1 MVTGFY
7 IVKQMFRRLP
17 HTNLPAFLW
26 RLWGDSYIAQCIV
39 KIGTPIIIG
48 QLGTIAQQFADTIMV
63 GQYGTMELAA
73 AGFVNNVFNFVI
85 YFMLGISYASTPVIG
100 ALYGKK
106 DNRGVAQ
113 SLIDSIV
120 VNFLFSLV
128 IVALL
133 LLLYF
138 NIDILHQPEEI
149 MPFALPYFLLI
160 TASMP
165 FMAVFNALKQYSDAV
180 GETKVPMWIMLGANT
195 FNILLNLPLIFGFNW
210 DFSIFNSQFTIG
222 IAPMGLLGAGIA
234 TLISRILAVVA
245 LLIAIVRLDKYREIK
260 PSGCTRPE
268 IHRMKN
274 LLFLGFP
281 ISIQLGLEASS
292 FNICAIFM
300 GWLGAIPLAAHQIM
314 CTISTLC
321 FQIVYGIGAAA
332 SVLISQ
338 FRGVGDWHNVRRTA
352 NTAFFIGITL
362 ILMMIGTIQIF
373 RYPLVSCFTTSEQV
387 VSVVLSLIPCFFVY
401 QFGDCMQITFANAL
415 RGIAEVKKL
424 MLYAFISYVIV
435 SIPLSYIFAFI
446 FDWGGVGV
454 WMGMPFGLT
463 TAGFLFYFEFR
474 SKIMKL

>member
-1 MVTGFY
+1 
-7 IVKQMFRRLP
+7 MFRRLP
-17 HTNLPAFLW
+17 NTNLSAFLW
-26 RLWGDSYIAQCIV
+26 RLWGESYIAQSII
-39 KIGTPIIIG
+39 KLGIPIIIG
-48 QLGTIAQQFADTIMV
+48 QLGSIAQQFADTIMV

-100 ALYGKK
+100 ASYSQK
-106 DNRGVAQ
+106 DYKAVAQ
-113 SLIDSIV
+113 SLVDSIV

-133 LLLYF
+133 LLLYH
-138 NIDILHQPEEI
+138 NIYILQQPEEI
-149 MPFALPYFLLI
+149 MPYALPYFLII

-180 GETKVPMWIMLGANT
+180 GETKIPMWIMLGANA
-195 FNILLNLPLIFGFNW
+195 FNVLLNLPLIFGFEL
-210 DFSIFNSQFTIG
+210 SIFNYQFSME
-222 IAPMGLLGAGIA
+222 ALGLFGAGIA
-234 TLISRILAVVA
+234 TLISRILAVMAFVVV
-245 LLIAIVRLDKYREIK
+245 IAKMKKYKELK
-260 PSGCTRPE
+260 PSVSTGPE
-268 IHRMKN
+268 IHRMKH
-274 LLFLGFP
+274 LLFLGLP

-300 GWLGAIPLAAHQIM
+300 GWLGSIPLAAHQIM

-321 FQIVYGIGAAA
+321 FLIVYGIGAAA

-352 NTAFFIGITL
+352 NTAFFIGIAL
-362 ILMMIGTIQIF
+362 ILMMIGMIQIF
-373 RYPLVSCFTTSEQV
+373 RYPLVSCFTTSEEV
-387 VSVVLSLIPCFFVY
+387 VSVVLSLIPCFFIY

-435 SIPLSYIFAFI
+435 SIPLSYVFAFI
-446 FDWGGVGV
+446 FGWGGVGV

-474 SKIMKL
+474 SKIQKL

>member
-1 MVTGFY
+1 
-7 IVKQMFRRLP
+7 MFRRLP
-17 HTNLPAFLW
+17 NTNLSAFLW
-26 RLWGDSYIAQCIV
+26 RLWGESYIAQSII
-39 KIGTPIIIG
+39 KLGIPIIIG
-48 QLGTIAQQFADTIMV
+48 QLGSIAQQFADTIMV

-100 ALYGKK
+100 ASYGQKGYK
-106 DNRGVAQ
+106 AVAQ
-113 SLIDSIV
+113 SLVDSIV

-133 LLLYF
+133 LLLYH
-138 NIDILHQPEEI
+138 NIGILQQPEEI
-149 MPFALPYFLLI
+149 MPYALPYFLLI

-180 GETKVPMWIMLGANT
+180 GETKIPMWIMLGANA
-195 FNILLNLPLIFGFNW
+195 FNILLNLSLIFGLEL
-210 DFSIFNSQFTIG
+210 SIFNYQFSID
-222 IAPMGLLGAGIA
+222 ALGLFGAGIA
-234 TLISRILAVVA
+234 TLVSRILAVVA
-245 LLIAIVRLDKYREIK
+245 LLIAIARMKKYKELK
-260 PSGCTRPE
+260 PSVNTRPE
-268 IHRMKN
+268 MHRMKH
-274 LLFLGFP
+274 LLLLGFP

-352 NTAFFIGITL
+352 NTAFIIGITL
-362 ILMMIGTIQIF
+362 ILMMIGMIQIF
-373 RYPLVSCFTTSEQV
+373 RYPLVSCFTTSEDV
-387 VSVVLSLIPCFFVY
+387 VSVVISLIPCFFIY

-415 RGIAEVKKL
+415 RGIEEVKKL

-435 SIPLSYIFAFI
+435 GIPLSYIFAFI
-446 FDWGGVGV
+446 FGWGGVGV

-474 SKIMKL
+474 SKVSRL

>member
-1 MVTGFY
+1 
-7 IVKQMFRRLP
+7 MFRRLP
-17 HTNLPAFLW
+17 NTNLSAFLW
-26 RLWGDSYIAQCIV
+26 RLWGESYIAQSII
-39 KIGTPIIIG
+39 KLGIPIIIG
-48 QLGTIAQQFADTIMV
+48 QLGSIAQQFADTIMV

-100 ALYGKK
+100 ASYSQK
-106 DNRGVAQ
+106 DYKAVAQ
-113 SLIDSIV
+113 SLVDSIV
-120 VNFLFSLV
+120 VNFLFSLF

-133 LLLYF
+133 LLLYH
-138 NIDILHQPEEI
+138 NIAILQQPEEI
-149 MPFALPYFLLI
+149 MPYALPYFLII

-180 GETKVPMWIMLGANT
+180 GETKIPMWIMLGANA
-195 FNILLNLPLIFGFNW
+195 FNVLLNLPLIFGFEL
-210 DFSIFNSQFTIG
+210 SIFNYQFSME
-222 IAPMGLLGAGIA
+222 ALGLFGAGIA
-234 TLISRILAVVA
+234 TLISRILAVMA
-245 LLIAIVRLDKYREIK
+245 LVVVIAKMKKYKELK
-260 PSGCTRPE
+260 PSVSTGPE
-268 IHRMKN
+268 IHRMKH
-274 LLFLGFP
+274 LLFLGLP

-300 GWLGAIPLAAHQIM
+300 GWLGSIPLAAHQIM

-352 NTAFFIGITL
+352 NTAFFIGIAL
-362 ILMMIGTIQIF
+362 ILMMIGMIQIF
-373 RYPLVSCFTTSEQV
+373 RYPLVSCFTTSEEV
-387 VSVVLSLIPCFFVY
+387 VSVVLSLIPCFFIY

-435 SIPLSYIFAFI
+435 SIPLSYVFAFI
-446 FDWGGVGV
+446 FGWGGVGV

-474 SKIMKL
+474 SKIQKL

>member
-17 HTNLPAFLW
+17 HTNLPVFLW
-26 RLWGDSYIAQCIV
+26 RLWGDSYIAQSII
-39 KIGTPIIIG
+39 KLGIPIIIG
-48 QLGTIAQQFADTIMV
+48 QLGAIAQQFADTIMV

-133 LLLYF
+133 LLLYL

-180 GETKVPMWIMLGANT
+180 GETKVPMWIMLGANAL
-195 FNILLNLPLIFGFNW
+195 NILLNLPLIFGFNW
-210 DFSIFNSQFTIG
+210 VFSILNSHFSIG

-234 TLISRILAVVA
+234 TLISRIMAVVA
-245 LLIAIVRLDKYREIK
+245 LLITIARLDKYREIK
-260 PSGCTRPE
+260 PSVCTRPE

-362 ILMMIGTIQIF
+362 ILLMIGAIQIF

-446 FDWGGVGV
+446 FDLGGVGV

-474 SKIMKL
+474 SKIKKL

>member
-1 MVTGFY
+1 
-7 IVKQMFRRLP
+7 MFRRLP
-17 HTNLPAFLW
+17 NTNLSAFLW
-26 RLWGDSYIAQCIV
+26 RLWGESYIAQSIIKLGIPV
-39 KIGTPIIIG
+39 IIG
-48 QLGTIAQQFADTIMV
+48 QLGSIAQQFADTIMV

-73 AGFVNNVFNFVI
+73 AGFVNNVFNFVF

-100 ALYGKK
+100 ALYSQK
-106 DNRGVAQ
+106 DYKAVAQ
-113 SLIDSIV
+113 SLVDSIV

-133 LLLYF
+133 MLLYH
-138 NIDILHQPEEI
+138 NIDILQQPEEI
-149 MPFALPYFLLI
+149 MPYALPYFLII

-180 GETKVPMWIMLGANT
+180 GETKIPMWIMLGANA
-195 FNILLNLPLIFGFNW
+195 FNVLLNLPLIFGFEL
-210 DFSIFNSQFTIG
+210 SIFNYQFSME
-222 IAPMGLLGAGIA
+222 ALGLFGAGIA

-245 LLIAIVRLDKYREIK
+245 LVVVIAKMKKYKELK
-260 PSGCTRPE
+260 PSVSTGPE
-268 IHRMKN
+268 IHRMKH
-274 LLFLGFP
+274 LLFLGLP

-300 GWLGAIPLAAHQIM
+300 GWLGSIPLAAHQIM

-352 NTAFFIGITL
+352 NTAFFIGIAL
-362 ILMMIGTIQIF
+362 ILMMIGMIQIF
-373 RYPLVSCFTTSEQV
+373 RYPLVSCFTTSEVV
-387 VSVVLSLIPCFFVY
+387 VSVVLSLIPCFFIY

-446 FDWGGVGV
+446 FGWGGVGV

-474 SKIMKL
+474 SKIKKL

>member
-1 MVTGFY
+1 
-7 IVKQMFRRLP
+7 MFRRLP

-26 RLWGDSYIAQCIV
+26 RLWGDSYIAQSIV
-39 KIGTPIIIG
+39 KLGIPIIIG
-48 QLGTIAQQFADTIMV
+48 QLGSIAQQFADTIMV

-120 VNFLFSLV
+120 VNFLFSIV

-133 LLLYF
+133 ILLYF
-138 NIDILHQPEEI
+138 NIGILHQPEEI
-149 MPFALPYFLLI
+149 MPYALPYFLVI
-160 TASMP
+160 TASIP

-180 GETKVPMWIMLGANT
+180 GETKVPMWIMLGANAL
-195 FNILLNLPLIFGFNW
+195 NILLNMPLIFGLNW
-210 DFSIFNSQFTIG
+210 EFSILNSKFSID
-222 IAPMGLLGAGIA
+222 IAPMGLFGAGIA

-245 LLIAIVRLDKYREIK
+245 LLIAIARLSKYREIK
-260 PSGCTRPE
+260 PSVSTRPE
-268 IHRMKN
+268 MHRMKQ

-362 ILMMIGTIQIF
+362 ILLMIGAIQIF
-373 RYPLVSCFTTSEQV
+373 RYPLISCFTTSEEV
-387 VSVVLSLIPCFFVY
+387 VSVVLSLIPCFFIY

-435 SIPLSYIFAFI
+435 SIPLSYVFAFI
-446 FDWGGVGV
+446 FGWGGVGV

-463 TAGFLFYFEFR
+463 TAGILFYFEFR
-474 SKIMKL
+474 SKISKL

>member
-1 MVTGFY
+1 
-7 IVKQMFRRLP
+7 MFRRLP
-17 HTNLPAFLW
+17 NTNLSAFLW
-26 RLWGDSYIAQCIV
+26 RLWGESYIAQSII
-39 KIGTPIIIG
+39 KLGIPIIIG
-48 QLGTIAQQFADTIMV
+48 QLGSIAQQFADTIMV

-100 ALYGKK
+100 ASYSQK
-106 DNRGVAQ
+106 DYKAVAQ
-113 SLIDSIV
+113 SLVDSIV

-133 LLLYF
+133 LLLYH
-138 NIDILHQPEEI
+138 NIDILQQPEEI
-149 MPFALPYFLLI
+149 MPYALPYFLII

-180 GETKVPMWIMLGANT
+180 GETKIPMWIMLGANA
-195 FNILLNLPLIFGFNW
+195 FNVLLNLPLIFGFEL
-210 DFSIFNSQFTIG
+210 SIFNYQFSME
-222 IAPMGLLGAGIA
+222 ALGLFGAGIA

-245 LLIAIVRLDKYREIK
+245 LVVVIAKMKKYKELK
-260 PSGCTRPE
+260 PSVSTGPE
-268 IHRMKN
+268 IHRMKH
-274 LLFLGFP
+274 LLFLGLP

-300 GWLGAIPLAAHQIM
+300 GWLGSIPLAAHQIM

-352 NTAFFIGITL
+352 NTAFFIGIAL
-362 ILMMIGTIQIF
+362 ILMMIGMIQIF
-373 RYPLVSCFTTSEQV
+373 RYPLVSCFTTSEEV
-387 VSVVLSLIPCFFVY
+387 VSVVLSLIPCFFIY

-415 RGIAEVKKL
+415 RGIAEVNKL

-435 SIPLSYIFAFI
+435 SIPLSYVFAFI
-446 FDWGGVGV
+446 FGWGGVGV

-474 SKIMKL
+474 SKIQKL

>member
-26 RLWGDSYIAQCIV
+26 RLWGDSYIAQSIV
-39 KIGTPIIIG
+39 KLGIPIIIG
-48 QLGTIAQQFADTIMV
+48 QLGAIAQQFADTIMV

-165 FMAVFNALKQYSDAV
+165 FMAVFNSLKQYSDAV
-180 GETKVPMWIMLGANT
+180 GETKVPMWIMLGANA

-210 DFSIFNSQFTIG
+210 EFSIFNSQFSIG
-222 IAPMGLLGAGIA
+222 IVPMGLLGAGIA

-245 LLIAIVRLDKYREIK
+245 LLIAIARLGKYREIK
-260 PSGCTRPE
+260 PSVCTRPE
-268 IHRMKN
+268 IHRMKY

-362 ILMMIGTIQIF
+362 ILLMIGAIQIF

-446 FDWGGVGV
+446 FDLGGVGV

-474 SKIMKL
+474 SKIKKL

>member
-1 MVTGFY
+1 
-7 IVKQMFRRLP
+7 MFRRLP
-17 HTNLPAFLW
+17 NTNLSAFLW
-26 RLWGDSYIAQCIV
+26 RLWGESYIAQSII
-39 KIGTPIIIG
+39 KLGIPIIIG
-48 QLGTIAQQFADTIMV
+48 QLGSIAQQFADTIMV

-100 ALYGKK
+100 ASYSQK
-106 DNRGVAQ
+106 DYKAVAQ
-113 SLIDSIV
+113 SLVDSIV

-133 LLLYF
+133 LLLYH
-138 NIDILHQPEEI
+138 NIAILQQPEEI
-149 MPFALPYFLLI
+149 MPYALPYFLII

-180 GETKVPMWIMLGANT
+180 GETKIPMWIMLGANA
-195 FNILLNLPLIFGFNW
+195 FNVLLNLPLIFGFEL
-210 DFSIFNSQFTIG
+210 SIFNYQFSME
-222 IAPMGLLGAGIA
+222 ALGLFGAGIA

-245 LLIAIVRLDKYREIK
+245 LVVVIAKMKKYKELK
-260 PSGCTRPE
+260 PSVSTGPK
-268 IHRMKN
+268 IHRMKH
-274 LLFLGFP
+274 LLFLGLP

-300 GWLGAIPLAAHQIM
+300 GWLGSIPLAAHQIM

-352 NTAFFIGITL
+352 NTAFFIGIAL
-362 ILMMIGTIQIF
+362 ILMMIGMIQIF
-373 RYPLVSCFTTSEQV
+373 RYPLVSCFTTSEEV
-387 VSVVLSLIPCFFVY
+387 VSVVLSLIPCFFIY

-435 SIPLSYIFAFI
+435 SIPLSYVFAFI
-446 FDWGGVGV
+446 FGWGGVGV

-474 SKIMKL
+474 SKIQKL

>member
-1 MVTGFY
+1 
-7 IVKQMFRRLP
+7 MFRRLP
-17 HTNLPAFLW
+17 NTNLSAFLW
-26 RLWGDSYIAQCIV
+26 RLWGESYIAQSII
-39 KIGTPIIIG
+39 KLGIPIIIG
-48 QLGTIAQQFADTIMV
+48 QLGSIAQQFADTIMV

-100 ALYGKK
+100 ASYSQK
-106 DNRGVAQ
+106 DYKAVAL
-113 SLIDSIV
+113 SLVDSIV

-133 LLLYF
+133 LLLYH
-138 NIDILHQPEEI
+138 NIAILQQPEEI
-149 MPFALPYFLLI
+149 MPYALPYFLII

-180 GETKVPMWIMLGANT
+180 GETKIPMWIMLGANA
-195 FNILLNLPLIFGFNW
+195 FNVLLNLPLIFGFEL
-210 DFSIFNSQFTIG
+210 SIFNYQFSME
-222 IAPMGLLGAGIA
+222 ALGLFGAGIA
-234 TLISRILAVVA
+234 TLISRILAVMA
-245 LLIAIVRLDKYREIK
+245 LVVVIAKMKKYKELK
-260 PSGCTRPE
+260 PSVSTGPK
-268 IHRMKN
+268 IHRMKH
-274 LLFLGFP
+274 LLFLGLP

-300 GWLGAIPLAAHQIM
+300 GWLGSIPLAAHQIM

-352 NTAFFIGITL
+352 NTAFFIGIAL
-362 ILMMIGTIQIF
+362 ILMMIGMIQIF
-373 RYPLVSCFTTSEQV
+373 RYPLVSCFTTSEEV
-387 VSVVLSLIPCFFVY
+387 VSVVLSLIPCFFIY

-435 SIPLSYIFAFI
+435 SIPLSYVFAFI
-446 FDWGGVGV
+446 FGWGGVGV

-474 SKIMKL
+474 SKIKKL

>member
-1 MVTGFY
+1 
-7 IVKQMFRRLP
+7 MFRRLP
-17 HTNLPAFLW
+17 NTNLSAFQW
-26 RLWGDSYIAQCIV
+26 RLWGESYIAQSII
-39 KIGTPIIIG
+39 KLGIPIIIG
-48 QLGTIAQQFADTIMV
+48 QLGSIAQQFADTIMV

-100 ALYGKK
+100 ASYSQK
-106 DNRGVAQ
+106 DYKAVAQ
-113 SLIDSIV
+113 SLVDSIV

-133 LLLYF
+133 LLLYH
-138 NIDILHQPEEI
+138 NIAILQQPEEI
-149 MPFALPYFLLI
+149 MPYALPYFLII

-165 FMAVFNALKQYSDAV
+165 FMAVFNTLKQYSDAV
-180 GETKVPMWIMLGANT
+180 GETKIPMWIMLGANA
-195 FNILLNLPLIFGFNW
+195 FNVLLNLPLIFGFEL
-210 DFSIFNSQFTIG
+210 SIFNYQFSME
-222 IAPMGLLGAGIA
+222 ALGLFGAGIA
-234 TLISRILAVVA
+234 TLISRILAVMA
-245 LLIAIVRLDKYREIK
+245 LVVVIAKMKKYKELK
-260 PSGCTRPE
+260 PSVSTGPE
-268 IHRMKN
+268 IHRMKH
-274 LLFLGFP
+274 LLFLGLP

-300 GWLGAIPLAAHQIM
+300 GWLGSIPLAAHQIM

-352 NTAFFIGITL
+352 NTAFFIGIAL
-362 ILMMIGTIQIF
+362 ILMMIGMIQIF
-373 RYPLVSCFTTSEQV
+373 RYPLVSCFTTSEEV
-387 VSVVLSLIPCFFVY
+387 VSVVLSLIPCFFIY

-435 SIPLSYIFAFI
+435 SIPLSYVFAFI
-446 FDWGGVGV
+446 FGWGGVGV

-474 SKIMKL
+474 SKIKKL

>member
-1 MVTGFY
+1 
-7 IVKQMFRRLP
+7 MFRILP

-26 RLWGDSYIAQCIV
+26 RLWGDSYIAQSIV
-39 KIGTPIIIG
+39 KLGIPIIIG
-48 QLGTIAQQFADTIMV
+48 QLGAIAQQFADTIMV

-113 SLIDSIV
+113 SLVDSIV

-128 IVALL
+128 IVALMI
-133 LLLYF
+133 LLYF
-138 NIDILHQPEEI
+138 NIGILHQPEEI
-149 MPFALPYFLLI
+149 MPYALPYFLLI

-180 GETKVPMWIMLGANT
+180 GETKVPMWIMLGANA

-210 DFSIFNSQFTIG
+210 EFSIFNSQLSIG
-222 IAPMGLLGAGIA
+222 ITPMGLLGAGIA

-245 LLIAIVRLDKYREIK
+245 LLIAIARMRKYKEIK
-260 PSGCTRPE
+260 PSLCTRPE
-268 IHRMKN
+268 INRMKQ

-362 ILMMIGTIQIF
+362 ILLMIGLIQIF
-373 RYPLVSCFTTSEQV
+373 RYPLVSCFTTSEEV

-446 FDWGGVGV
+446 FGCGGVGV

-474 SKIMKL
+474 SKINKL

>member
-1 MVTGFY
+1 
-7 IVKQMFRRLP
+7 MFRRLP
-17 HTNLPAFLW
+17 NTNLSAFLW
-26 RLWGDSYIAQCIV
+26 RLWGESYIAQSII
-39 KIGTPIIIG
+39 KLGIPIIIG
-48 QLGTIAQQFADTIMV
+48 QLGSIAQQFADTIMV

-73 AGFVNNVFNFVI
+73 AGFVNNVFNFVF

-100 ALYGKK
+100 ALYSQK
-106 DNRGVAQ
+106 DYKAVAQ
-113 SLIDSIV
+113 SLVDSIV

-133 LLLYF
+133 MLLYH
-138 NIDILHQPEEI
+138 NIDILQQPEEI
-149 MPFALPYFLLI
+149 MPYALPYFLII

-180 GETKVPMWIMLGANT
+180 GETKIPMWIMLGANA
-195 FNILLNLPLIFGFNW
+195 FNVLLNLPLIFGFEL
-210 DFSIFNSQFTIG
+210 SIFNYQFSME
-222 IAPMGLLGAGIA
+222 ALGLFGAGIA

-245 LLIAIVRLDKYREIK
+245 LVVVIAKMKKYKELK
-260 PSGCTRPE
+260 PSVSTGPE
-268 IHRMKN
+268 IHRMKH
-274 LLFLGFP
+274 LLFLGLP

-300 GWLGAIPLAAHQIM
+300 GWLGSIPLAAHQIM

-352 NTAFFIGITL
+352 NTAFFIGIAL
-362 ILMMIGTIQIF
+362 ILMMIGMIQIF
-373 RYPLVSCFTTSEQV
+373 RYPLVSCFTTSEEV
-387 VSVVLSLIPCFFVY
+387 VSVVLSLIPCFFIY

-435 SIPLSYIFAFI
+435 SIPLSYVFAFI
-446 FDWGGVGV
+446 FGWGGVGV

-474 SKIMKL
+474 SKIKKL

>member
-1 MVTGFY
+1 
-7 IVKQMFRRLP
+7 MFRRLP
-17 HTNLPAFLW
+17 NTNLSAFLW
-26 RLWGDSYIAQCIV
+26 RLWGESYIAQSVI
-39 KIGTPIIIG
+39 KLGIPIIIG
-48 QLGTIAQQFADTIMV
+48 QLGSIAQQFADTIMV

-100 ALYGKK
+100 ASYSQK
-106 DNRGVAQ
+106 DYKAVAQ
-113 SLIDSIV
+113 SLVDSIV

-133 LLLYF
+133 LLLYH
-138 NIDILHQPEEI
+138 NIAILQQPEEI
-149 MPFALPYFLLI
+149 MPYALPYFLII

-180 GETKVPMWIMLGANT
+180 GETKIPMWIMLGANA
-195 FNILLNLPLIFGFNW
+195 FNVLLNLPLIFGFEL
-210 DFSIFNSQFTIG
+210 SIFNYQFSME
-222 IAPMGLLGAGIA
+222 ALGLFGAGIA
-234 TLISRILAVVA
+234 TLISRILAVMA
-245 LLIAIVRLDKYREIK
+245 LVVVIAKMKKYKELK
-260 PSGCTRPE
+260 PSVSTGPK
-268 IHRMKN
+268 IHRMKH
-274 LLFLGFP
+274 LLFLGLP

-300 GWLGAIPLAAHQIM
+300 GWLGSIPLAAHQIM

-352 NTAFFIGITL
+352 NTAFFIGIAL
-362 ILMMIGTIQIF
+362 ILMMIGMIQIF
-373 RYPLVSCFTTSEQV
+373 RYPLVSCFTTSEEV
-387 VSVVLSLIPCFFVY
+387 VSVVLSLIPCFFIY

-435 SIPLSYIFAFI
+435 SIPLSYVFAFI
-446 FDWGGVGV
+446 FGWGGVGV

-474 SKIMKL
+474 SKIKKL

>member
-1 MVTGFY
+1 
-7 IVKQMFRRLP
+7 MFRRLP

-26 RLWGDSYIAQCIV
+26 RLWGDSYIAQSIV
-39 KIGTPIIIG
+39 KLGIPIIIG
-48 QLGTIAQQFADTIMV
+48 QLGAIAQQFADTIMV

-120 VNFLFSLV
+120 VNFLFSIV

-133 LLLYF
+133 ILLYF
-138 NIDILHQPEEI
+138 NIGILHQPEEI
-149 MPFALPYFLLI
+149 MPYALPYFLII

-180 GETKVPMWIMLGANT
+180 GETKVPMWIMLGANAL
-195 FNILLNLPLIFGFNW
+195 NILLNLPLIFGLNW
-210 DFSIFNSQFTIG
+210 EFSILNSKFSIN
-222 IAPMGLLGAGIA
+222 IAPMGLFGAGIA

-245 LLIAIVRLDKYREIK
+245 LLIAIARLSKYREIK
-260 PSGCTRPE
+260 PSVSTRPE
-268 IHRMKN
+268 MHRMN
-274 LLFLGFP
+274 QLLFLGFP

-362 ILMMIGTIQIF
+362 ILLMIAAIQIF
-373 RYPLVSCFTTSEQV
+373 RYPLISCFTTSEEV
-387 VSVVLSLIPCFFVY
+387 VSVVLSLIPCFFIY

-424 MLYAFISYVIV
+424 MLYAFVSYVIV
-435 SIPLSYIFAFI
+435 SIPLSYVFAFI
-446 FDWGGVGV
+446 FGWGGVGV

-474 SKIMKL
+474 SKISKL

>member
-1 MVTGFY
+1 
-7 IVKQMFRRLP
+7 MFRRLP
-17 HTNLPAFLW
+17 NTNLSAFLW
-26 RLWGDSYIAQCIV
+26 RLWGESYIAQSII
-39 KIGTPIIIG
+39 KLGIPIIIG
-48 QLGTIAQQFADTIMV
+48 QLGSIAQQFADTIMV

-73 AGFVNNVFNFVI
+73 AGFVNNVFNFVF

-100 ALYGKK
+100 ASYSQK
-106 DNRGVAQ
+106 DYKAVAQ
-113 SLIDSIV
+113 SLVDSIV

-133 LLLYF
+133 LLLYH
-138 NIDILHQPEEI
+138 NIAILQQPEEI
-149 MPFALPYFLLI
+149 MPYALPYFLII

-180 GETKVPMWIMLGANT
+180 GETKIPMWIMLGANA
-195 FNILLNLPLIFGFNW
+195 FNVLLNLPLIFGFEL
-210 DFSIFNSQFTIG
+210 SIFNYQFSME
-222 IAPMGLLGAGIA
+222 ALGLFGAGIA

-245 LLIAIVRLDKYREIK
+245 LVVVIAKMKKYKELK
-260 PSGCTRPE
+260 PSVSTGPK
-268 IHRMKN
+268 IHRMKH
-274 LLFLGFP
+274 LLFLGLP

-300 GWLGAIPLAAHQIM
+300 GWLGSIPLAAHQIM

-352 NTAFFIGITL
+352 NTAFFIGIAL
-362 ILMMIGTIQIF
+362 ILMMIGMIQIF
-373 RYPLVSCFTTSEQV
+373 RYPLVSCFTTSEEV
-387 VSVVLSLIPCFFVY
+387 VSVVLSLIPCFFIY

-435 SIPLSYIFAFI
+435 SIPLSYVFAFI
-446 FDWGGVGV
+446 FGWGGVGV

-474 SKIMKL
+474 SKIKKL

>member
-1 MVTGFY
+1 MMTGFY
-7 IVKQMFRRLP
+7 IVDKSMFRRLP
-17 HTNLPAFLW
+17 NTNLSAFLW
-26 RLWGDSYIAQCIV
+26 RLWGESYIARSVI
-39 KIGTPIIIG
+39 KLGIPIIIG
-48 QLGTIAQQFADTIMV
+48 QLGSIAQQFADTIMV

-73 AGFVNNVFNFVI
+73 AGFVNNIFNFVI

-100 ALYGKK
+100 ALYGKN
-106 DNRGVAQ
+106 DNHGVAQ
-113 SLIDSIV
+113 SLIDSVV

-133 LLLYF
+133 LLLYH
-138 NIDILHQPEEI
+138 NIGILQQPEEI
-149 MPFALPYFLLI
+149 MPYALPYFLLI

-180 GETKVPMWIMLGANT
+180 GETKIPMWIMLGANA
-195 FNILLNLPLIFGFNW
+195 FNILLNLPLIFGLEL
-210 DFSIFNSQFTIG
+210 SILNYQLSIE
-222 IAPMGLLGAGIA
+222 ALGLFGAGIA
-234 TLISRILAVVA
+234 TLVSRILAVVA
-245 LLIAIVRLDKYREIK
+245 LLIAIVKMRKYKEIK
-260 PSGCTRPE
+260 PSVNTRPE
-268 IHRMKN
+268 IHRMKH

-338 FRGVGDWHNVRRTA
+338 FRGVDDWHNVRRTA
-352 NTAFFIGITL
+352 NTAFFIGIAL
-362 ILMMIGTIQIF
+362 ILVMIGMIQAF
-373 RYPLVSCFTTSEQV
+373 RYPFVSCFTTSKEV
-387 VSVVLSLIPCFFVY
+387 VSVVLSLIPCFFIY

-424 MLYAFISYVIV
+424 MFYAFISYVIV
-435 SIPLSYIFAFI
+435 SIPLSYVFAFI
-446 FDWGGVGV
+446 FGWGGVGV

-474 SKIMKL
+474 LKIKKL

>member
-1 MVTGFY
+1 MMTGFY
-7 IVKQMFRRLP
+7 IVDKSMFRRLP
-17 HTNLPAFLW
+17 NTNLSAFLW
-26 RLWGDSYIAQCIV
+26 RLWGESYIAQSVI
-39 KIGTPIIIG
+39 KLGIPIIIG
-48 QLGTIAQQFADTIMV
+48 QLGSIAQQFADTIMV

-73 AGFVNNVFNFVI
+73 AGFVNNIFNFVI

-100 ALYGKK
+100 ALYGKN

-120 VNFLFSLV
+120 VNFQISLV

-133 LLLYF
+133 LLLYH
-138 NIDILHQPEEI
+138 NIGILQQPEEI
-149 MPFALPYFLLI
+149 MPYALPYFLLI
-160 TASMP
+160 TVSMP

-180 GETKVPMWIMLGANT
+180 GETKIPMWIMLGANA
-195 FNILLNLPLIFGFNW
+195 FNILLNLPLIFGLEL
-210 DFSIFNSQFTIG
+210 SILNYQLSIE
-222 IAPMGLLGAGIA
+222 ALGLFGAGIA
-234 TLISRILAVVA
+234 TLVSRILAVVA
-245 LLIAIVRLDKYREIK
+245 LLIAIVKMRKYKEIK
-260 PSGCTRPE
+260 PSVNTRPD
-268 IHRMKN
+268 IDRMKH

-338 FRGVGDWHNVRRTA
+338 FRGVNDWHNVRRTA
-352 NTAFFIGITL
+352 NTAFFIGIAL
-362 ILMMIGTIQIF
+362 ILVIIGMIQIF
-373 RYPLVSCFTTSEQV
+373 RYPLVSCFTTSEEV
-387 VSVVLSLIPCFFVY
+387 VSVVISLIPCFFIY

-435 SIPLSYIFAFI
+435 SIPLSYVFAFI
-446 FDWGGVGV
+446 FGWGGVGV

-474 SKIMKL
+474 LKIKKL

>member
-7 IVKQMFRRLP
+7 IVKLMFRRLP
-17 HTNLPAFLW
+17 HTNLPTFLW
-26 RLWGDSYIAQCIV
+26 RLWGDSYIAQSIV
-39 KIGTPIIIG
+39 KLGIPIIIG
-48 QLGTIAQQFADTIMV
+48 QLGAIAQQFADTIMV

-149 MPFALPYFLLI
+149 MPYALPYFLLI

-180 GETKVPMWIMLGANT
+180 GETKVPMWIMLGANAL
-195 FNILLNLPLIFGFNW
+195 NILLNLPLIFGLDL
-210 DFSIFNSQFTIG
+210 DFSIINFQLS
-222 IAPMGLLGAGIA
+222 IASLGLLGAGIA
-234 TLISRILAVVA
+234 TRISRILAVVA
-245 LLIAIVRLDKYREIK
+245 LLIAIARLDKYREIK
-260 PSGCTRPE
+260 PSVCIHPE
-268 IHRMKN
+268 IHSMKN

-362 ILMMIGTIQIF
+362 ILLMIGAIQIF

-446 FDWGGVGV
+446 FDLGGVGV

-474 SKIMKL
+474 SKIKKL

>member
-1 MVTGFY
+1 
-7 IVKQMFRRLP
+7 MFRRLP

-26 RLWGDSYIAQCIV
+26 RLWGNSYIAQSIV
-39 KIGTPIIIG
+39 KLGIPIIIG
-48 QLGTIAQQFADTIMV
+48 QLGSIAQQFADTIMV

-120 VNFLFSLV
+120 VNFLFSIV

-133 LLLYF
+133 ILLYF
-138 NIDILHQPEEI
+138 NIGILHQPEEI
-149 MPFALPYFLLI
+149 MPYALPYFLVI
-160 TASMP
+160 TASIP

-180 GETKVPMWIMLGANT
+180 GETKVPMWIMLGANAL
-195 FNILLNLPLIFGFNW
+195 NILLNLPLIFGLNW
-210 DFSIFNSQFTIG
+210 EFSILNSKFSIN
-222 IAPMGLLGAGIA
+222 IAPMGLFGAGIA

-245 LLIAIVRLDKYREIK
+245 LLIAIARLSKYREIK
-260 PSGCTRPE
+260 PSVSTRPE
-268 IHRMKN
+268 MHRMKQ

-338 FRGVGDWHNVRRTA
+338 FRGVGDCHNVRRTA

-362 ILMMIGTIQIF
+362 ILLMIGAIQIF
-373 RYPLVSCFTTSEQV
+373 RYPLISCFTTSEEV
-387 VSVVLSLIPCFFVY
+387 VSVVLSLIPCFFIY

-424 MLYAFISYVIV
+424 MLYAFVSYVIV
-435 SIPLSYIFAFI
+435 SIPLSYVFAFI
-446 FDWGGVGV
+446 FGWGGVGV

-474 SKIMKL
+474 SKINKL

>member
-1 MVTGFY
+1 
-7 IVKQMFRRLP
+7 MFRRLP
-17 HTNLPAFLW
+17 HTNLPSFLW
-26 RLWGDSYIAQCIV
+26 RLWGDSYIAQSII
-39 KIGTPIIIG
+39 KLGIPIIIG
-48 QLGTIAQQFADTIMV
+48 QLGSIAQQFADTIMV
-63 GQYGTMELAA
+63 GQYGTMEP

-100 ALYGKK
+100 ASYSQK
-106 DNRGVAQ
+106 DYKAVAQ
-113 SLIDSIV
+113 SLVDSIV

-133 LLLYF
+133 LLLYH
-138 NIDILHQPEEI
+138 NIAILQQPEEI
-149 MPFALPYFLLI
+149 MPYALPYFLII

-180 GETKVPMWIMLGANT
+180 GETKIPMWIMLGANA
-195 FNILLNLPLIFGFNW
+195 FNVLLNLPLIFGFEL
-210 DFSIFNSQFTIG
+210 SIFNYQFSME
-222 IAPMGLLGAGIA
+222 ALGLFGAGIA
-234 TLISRILAVVA
+234 TFISRILAVMA
-245 LLIAIVRLDKYREIK
+245 LVVVIAKMKKYKELK
-260 PSGCTRPE
+260 PSVSTGPE
-268 IHRMKN
+268 IHRMKH
-274 LLFLGFP
+274 LLFLGLP

-300 GWLGAIPLAAHQIM
+300 GWLGSIPLAAHQIM

-352 NTAFFIGITL
+352 NTAFFIGIAL
-362 ILMMIGTIQIF
+362 ILMMIGMIQIF
-373 RYPLVSCFTTSEQV
+373 RYPLVSCFTTSEEV
-387 VSVVLSLIPCFFVY
+387 VSVVLSLIPCFFIY

-435 SIPLSYIFAFI
+435 SIPLSYVFAFI
-446 FDWGGVGV
+446 FGWGGVGV

-474 SKIMKL
+474 SKIQKL

>member
-1 MVTGFY
+1 
-7 IVKQMFRRLP
+7 MFRRLP

-26 RLWGDSYIAQCIV
+26 RLWGDSYIAQSIV
-39 KIGTPIIIG
+39 KLGIPIIIG
-48 QLGTIAQQFADTIMV
+48 QLGSIAQQFADTIMV

-113 SLIDSIV
+113 SLIDSII
-120 VNFLFSLV
+120 VNFLFSIV

-133 LLLYF
+133 ILLYF
-138 NIDILHQPEEI
+138 NIGILQQPEEI
-149 MPFALPYFLLI
+149 MPYALPYFLII
-160 TASMP
+160 TVSMP

-180 GETKVPMWIMLGANT
+180 GETKVPMWIMLGANAL
-195 FNILLNLPLIFGFNW
+195 NILLNLPLIFGLNW
-210 DFSIFNSQFTIG
+210 EFSILNSKFSID
-222 IAPMGLLGAGIA
+222 IAPMGLFGAGIA

-245 LLIAIVRLDKYREIK
+245 LLIAIARLSKYREIK
-260 PSGCTRPE
+260 PSVSTRPE
-268 IHRMKN
+268 MHRMKQ
-274 LLFLGFP
+274 LLLLGFP

-362 ILMMIGTIQIF
+362 ILLMIGAIQIF
-373 RYPLVSCFTTSEQV
+373 RYPLISCFTTSEEV
-387 VSVVLSLIPCFFVY
+387 VSVVLSLIPCFFIY

-435 SIPLSYIFAFI
+435 SIPLSYVFAFI
-446 FDWGGVGV
+446 FGWGGVGV

-463 TAGFLFYFEFR
+463 TAGMLFYFEFR
-474 SKIMKL
+474 SKISKL

>member
-1 MVTGFY
+1 
-7 IVKQMFRRLP
+7 MFRRLP
-17 HTNLPAFLW
+17 NTNLSAFLW
-26 RLWGDSYIAQCIV
+26 RLWGESYIAQSII
-39 KIGTPIIIG
+39 KLGIPIIIG
-48 QLGTIAQQFADTIMV
+48 QLGSIAQQFADTIMV

-100 ALYGKK
+100 ASYSQK
-106 DNRGVAQ
+106 DYKAVAQ
-113 SLIDSIV
+113 SLVDSIV

-133 LLLYF
+133 LLLYH
-138 NIDILHQPEEI
+138 NIAILQQPEEI
-149 MPFALPYFLLI
+149 MPYALPYFLII

-180 GETKVPMWIMLGANT
+180 GETKIPMWIMLGANA
-195 FNILLNLPLIFGFNW
+195 FNVLLNLPLIFGFEL
-210 DFSIFNSQFTIG
+210 SIFNYQFSME
-222 IAPMGLLGAGIA
+222 ALGLFGAGIA
-234 TLISRILAVVA
+234 TLISRILAVMA
-245 LLIAIVRLDKYREIK
+245 LVVVIAKMKKYKELK
-260 PSGCTRPE
+260 PSVSTGPE
-268 IHRMKN
+268 IHRMKH
-274 LLFLGFP
+274 LLFLGLP

-300 GWLGAIPLAAHQIM
+300 GWLGSIPLAAHQIM

-352 NTAFFIGITL
+352 NTAFFIGIAL
-362 ILMMIGTIQIF
+362 ILMMIGMIQII
-373 RYPLVSCFTTSEQV
+373 RYPLVSCFTTSEEV
-387 VSVVLSLIPCFFVY
+387 VSVVLSLIPCFFIY

-435 SIPLSYIFAFI
+435 SIPLSYVFAFI
-446 FDWGGVGV
+446 FGWGGVGV

-474 SKIMKL
+474 SKIKKL

>member
-1 MVTGFY
+1 
-7 IVKQMFRRLP
+7 MFRRLP
-17 HTNLPAFLW
+17 NTNLSAFLW
-26 RLWGDSYIAQCIV
+26 RLWGESYIAQSII
-39 KIGTPIIIG
+39 KLGIPIIIG
-48 QLGTIAQQFADTIMV
+48 QLGSIAQQFADTIMV

-100 ALYGKK
+100 ASYSQK
-106 DNRGVAQ
+106 DYKAVAQ
-113 SLIDSIV
+113 SLVDSIV

-133 LLLYF
+133 LLLYH
-138 NIDILHQPEEI
+138 NIAILQQPEEI
-149 MPFALPYFLLI
+149 MPYALPYFLI
-160 TASMP
+160 VTASMP

-180 GETKVPMWIMLGANT
+180 GETKIPMWIMLGANA
-195 FNILLNLPLIFGFNW
+195 FNVLLNLPLIFGFEL
-210 DFSIFNSQFTIG
+210 SIFNYQFSME
-222 IAPMGLLGAGIA
+222 ALGLFGAGIA
-234 TLISRILAVVA
+234 TLISRILAVMA
-245 LLIAIVRLDKYREIK
+245 LVVVIAKMKKYKELK
-260 PSGCTRPE
+260 PSVSTGPK
-268 IHRMKN
+268 IHRMKH
-274 LLFLGFP
+274 LLFLGLP

-300 GWLGAIPLAAHQIM
+300 GWLGSIPLAAHQIM

-352 NTAFFIGITL
+352 NTAFFIGIAL
-362 ILMMIGTIQIF
+362 ILMMIGMIQIF
-373 RYPLVSCFTTSEQV
+373 RYPLVSCFTTSEEV
-387 VSVVLSLIPCFFVY
+387 VSVVLSLIPCFFIY

-435 SIPLSYIFAFI
+435 SIPLSYVFAFI
-446 FDWGGVGV
+446 FGWGGVGV

-474 SKIMKL
+474 SKIQKL

>member
-1 MVTGFY
+1 
-7 IVKQMFRRLP
+7 MFRRLP
-17 HTNLPAFLW
+17 NTNLSAFLW
-26 RLWGDSYIAQCIV
+26 RLWGESYIAQSII
-39 KIGTPIIIG
+39 KLGIPIIIG
-48 QLGTIAQQFADTIMV
+48 QLGSIAQQFADTIMV

-100 ALYGKK
+100 ASYSQK
-106 DNRGVAQ
+106 DYKAVAL
-113 SLIDSIV
+113 SLVDSIV

-133 LLLYF
+133 LLLYH
-138 NIDILHQPEEI
+138 NIAILQQPEEI
-149 MPFALPYFLLI
+149 MPYALPYFLII

-180 GETKVPMWIMLGANT
+180 GETKIPMWIMLGANA
-195 FNILLNLPLIFGFNW
+195 FNVLLNLPLIFGFEL
-210 DFSIFNSQFTIG
+210 SIFNYQFSME
-222 IAPMGLLGAGIA
+222 ALGLFGAGIA
-234 TLISRILAVVA
+234 TLISRILAVMA
-245 LLIAIVRLDKYREIK
+245 LVVVIAKMKKYKELK
-260 PSGCTRPE
+260 PSVSTGPE
-268 IHRMKN
+268 IHRMKH
-274 LLFLGFP
+274 LLFLGLP

-300 GWLGAIPLAAHQIM
+300 GWLGSIPLAAHQIM

-352 NTAFFIGITL
+352 NTAFFIGIAL
-362 ILMMIGTIQIF
+362 ILMMIGMIQIF
-373 RYPLVSCFTTSEQV
+373 RYPLVSCFTTSEEV
-387 VSVVLSLIPCFFVY
+387 VSVVLSLIPCFFIY

-424 MLYAFISYVIV
+424 MLYAFISYVTV
-435 SIPLSYIFAFI
+435 SIPLSYVFAFI
-446 FDWGGVGV
+446 FGWGGVGV

-474 SKIMKL
+474 SKIKKL

>member
-1 MVTGFY
+1 
-7 IVKQMFRRLP
+7 MFRRLP
-17 HTNLPAFLW
+17 NTNLSAFLW
-26 RLWGDSYIAQCIV
+26 RLWGESYIAQSII
-39 KIGTPIIIG
+39 KLGIPIIIG
-48 QLGTIAQQFADTIMV
+48 QLGSIAQQFADTIMV

-100 ALYGKK
+100 ASYSQK
-106 DNRGVAQ
+106 DYKAVAQ
-113 SLIDSIV
+113 SLVDSIV

-133 LLLYF
+133 LLLYH
-138 NIDILHQPEEI
+138 NIAILQQPEEI
-149 MPFALPYFLLI
+149 MPYALPYFLII

-180 GETKVPMWIMLGANT
+180 GETKIPMWIMLGANA
-195 FNILLNLPLIFGFNW
+195 FNVLLNMPLIFGFEL
-210 DFSIFNSQFTIG
+210 SIFNYQFSME
-222 IAPMGLLGAGIA
+222 ALGLFGAGIA
-234 TLISRILAVVA
+234 TLISRILAVMA
-245 LLIAIVRLDKYREIK
+245 LVVVIAKMKKYKELK
-260 PSGCTRPE
+260 PSVSTGPK
-268 IHRMKN
+268 IHRMKH
-274 LLFLGFP
+274 LLFLGLP

-300 GWLGAIPLAAHQIM
+300 GWLGSIPLAAHQIM

-352 NTAFFIGITL
+352 NTAFFIGIAL
-362 ILMMIGTIQIF
+362 ILMMIGMIQIS
-373 RYPLVSCFTTSEQV
+373 RYPLVSCFTTSEEV
-387 VSVVLSLIPCFFVY
+387 VSVVLSLIPCFFIY

-435 SIPLSYIFAFI
+435 SIPLSYVFAFI
-446 FDWGGVGV
+446 FGWGGVGV

-474 SKIMKL
+474 SKIQKL

>member
-1 MVTGFY
+1 
-7 IVKQMFRRLP
+7 MFRRLP
-17 HTNLPAFLW
+17 NTNLSAFLW
-26 RLWGDSYIAQCIV
+26 RLWGESYIAQSII
-39 KIGTPIIIG
+39 KLGIPIIIG
-48 QLGTIAQQFADTIMV
+48 QLGSIAQQFADTIMV

-100 ALYGKK
+100 ASYSQK
-106 DNRGVAQ
+106 DYKAVAQ
-113 SLIDSIV
+113 SLVDSIV

-133 LLLYF
+133 LLLYH
-138 NIDILHQPEEI
+138 NIDILQQPEEI
-149 MPFALPYFLLI
+149 MPYALPYFLII

-180 GETKVPMWIMLGANT
+180 GETKIPMWIMLGANA
-195 FNILLNLPLIFGFNW
+195 FNVLLNLPLIFGFEL
-210 DFSIFNSQFTIG
+210 SIFNYQVSME
-222 IAPMGLLGAGIA
+222 ALGLFGAGIA

-245 LLIAIVRLDKYREIK
+245 LVVVIAKMKKYKELK
-260 PSGCTRPE
+260 PSVSTGPE
-268 IHRMKN
+268 IHRMKH
-274 LLFLGFP
+274 LLFLGLP

-300 GWLGAIPLAAHQIM
+300 GWLGSIPLAAHQIM

-352 NTAFFIGITL
+352 NTAFFIGIAL
-362 ILMMIGTIQIF
+362 ILMMIGIIQIF
-373 RYPLVSCFTTSEQV
+373 RYPLVSCFTTSEEV
-387 VSVVLSLIPCFFVY
+387 VSEVLSLIPCFFIY

-415 RGIAEVKKL
+415 RGIAEVNKL

-435 SIPLSYIFAFI
+435 SIPLSYVFAFI
-446 FDWGGVGV
+446 FGWGGVGV

-463 TAGFLFYFEFR
+463 TAGLLFYFEFR
-474 SKIMKL
+474 SKIKKL

>member
-1 MVTGFY
+1 
-7 IVKQMFRRLP
+7 MFRRLP
-17 HTNLPAFLW
+17 NTNLSAFLW
-26 RLWGDSYIAQCIV
+26 RLWGESYIAQSII
-39 KIGTPIIIG
+39 KLGIPIIIG
-48 QLGTIAQQFADTIMV
+48 QLGSIAQQFADTIMV

-100 ALYGKK
+100 ASYGQKGYK
-106 DNRGVAQ
+106 AVAQ
-113 SLIDSIV
+113 SLVDSIV

-133 LLLYF
+133 LLLYH
-138 NIDILHQPEEI
+138 NIAILQQPEEI
-149 MPFALPYFLLI
+149 MPYALPYFLII

-180 GETKVPMWIMLGANT
+180 GETKIPMWIMLGANA
-195 FNILLNLPLIFGFNW
+195 FNVLLNLPLIFGFEL
-210 DFSIFNSQFTIG
+210 SIFNYQFSME
-222 IAPMGLLGAGIA
+222 ALGLFGAGIA
-234 TLISRILAVVA
+234 TLISRILAVMA
-245 LLIAIVRLDKYREIK
+245 LVVVIAKMKKYKELK
-260 PSGCTRPE
+260 SSVSTGPE
-268 IHRMKN
+268 IHRMKH
-274 LLFLGFP
+274 LLFLGLP

-300 GWLGAIPLAAHQIM
+300 GWLGSIPLAAHQIM

-352 NTAFFIGITL
+352 NTAFFIGIAL
-362 ILMMIGTIQIF
+362 ILMMIGMIQIF
-373 RYPLVSCFTTSEQV
+373 RYPLVSCFTTSEEV
-387 VSVVLSLIPCFFVY
+387 VSVVLSLIPCFFIY

-435 SIPLSYIFAFI
+435 SIPLSYVFAFI
-446 FDWGGVGV
+446 FGWGGVGV

-474 SKIMKL
+474 SKIQKL

>member
-1 MVTGFY
+1 
-7 IVKQMFRRLP
+7 MFRRLP
-17 HTNLPAFLW
+17 NTNLSAFLW
-26 RLWGDSYIAQCIV
+26 RLWGESYIAQSII
-39 KIGTPIIIG
+39 KLGIPIIIG
-48 QLGTIAQQFADTIMV
+48 QLGSIAQQFADTIMV

-100 ALYGKK
+100 ASYSQK
-106 DNRGVAQ
+106 DYKAVAQ
-113 SLIDSIV
+113 SLVDSIV

-133 LLLYF
+133 LLLYH
-138 NIDILHQPEEI
+138 NIAILQQPEEI
-149 MPFALPYFLLI
+149 MPYALPYFLLI

-180 GETKVPMWIMLGANT
+180 GETKIPMWIMLGANA
-195 FNILLNLPLIFGFNW
+195 FNVLLNLPLIFGFEL
-210 DFSIFNSQFTIG
+210 SIFNYQFSME
-222 IAPMGLLGAGIA
+222 ALGLFGAGIA

-245 LLIAIVRLDKYREIK
+245 LVVVIAKMKKYKELK
-260 PSGCTRPE
+260 PSVSTGPE
-268 IHRMKN
+268 IHRMKH
-274 LLFLGFP
+274 LLFLGLP

-300 GWLGAIPLAAHQIM
+300 GWLGSIPLAAHQIM

-352 NTAFFIGITL
+352 NTAFFIGIAL
-362 ILMMIGTIQIF
+362 ILMMIGMIQIF
-373 RYPLVSCFTTSEQV
+373 RYPLVSCFTTSEEV
-387 VSVVLSLIPCFFVY
+387 VSVVLSLIPCFFIY

-435 SIPLSYIFAFI
+435 SIPLSYVFAFI
-446 FDWGGVGV
+446 FGWGGVGV

-474 SKIMKL
+474 SKIKKL

>member
-1 MVTGFY
+1 
-7 IVKQMFRRLP
+7 MFRRLP
-17 HTNLPAFLW
+17 NTNLSAFLW
-26 RLWGDSYIAQCIV
+26 RLWGESYIAQSII
-39 KIGTPIIIG
+39 KLGIPIIIG
-48 QLGTIAQQFADTIMV
+48 QLGSIAQQFADTIMV

-100 ALYGKK
+100 ASYSQK
-106 DNRGVAQ
+106 DYKAVAQ
-113 SLIDSIV
+113 SLVDSIV

-133 LLLYF
+133 LLLYH
-138 NIDILHQPEEI
+138 NIAILQQPEEI
-149 MPFALPYFLLI
+149 MPYALPYFLII

-180 GETKVPMWIMLGANT
+180 GETKIPMWIMLGANA
-195 FNILLNLPLIFGFNW
+195 FNVLLNLPLIFGFEL
-210 DFSIFNSQFTIG
+210 SIFNYQFSME
-222 IAPMGLLGAGIA
+222 ALGLFGAGIA
-234 TLISRILAVVA
+234 TLISRILAVMA
-245 LLIAIVRLDKYREIK
+245 LVVVIAKMKKYKELK
-260 PSGCTRPE
+260 PSVSTGPE
-268 IHRMKN
+268 IHRMKH
-274 LLFLGFP
+274 LLFLGLP

-300 GWLGAIPLAAHQIM
+300 GWLGSIPLAAHQIM

-352 NTAFFIGITL
+352 NTAFFIGIAL
-362 ILMMIGTIQIF
+362 ILMMIGMIQIF
-373 RYPLVSCFTTSEQV
+373 RYPLVSCFTTSEEV
-387 VSVVLSLIPCFFVY
+387 VSVVLSLIPCFFIY

-435 SIPLSYIFAFI
+435 SIPLSYVFAFI
-446 FDWGGVGV
+446 FGWGGVGV

-474 SKIMKL
+474 SKIKKF

>member
-1 MVTGFY
+1 
-7 IVKQMFRRLP
+7 MFRRLP

-26 RLWGDSYIAQCIV
+26 RLWGDSYIAQSIV
-39 KIGTPIIIG
+39 KLGIPIIIG
-48 QLGTIAQQFADTIMV
+48 QLGAIAQQFADTIMV

-133 LLLYF
+133 ILLYF
-138 NIDILHQPEEI
+138 NIGILHQPEEI
-149 MPFALPYFLLI
+149 MPYALPYFLLI

-180 GETKVPMWIMLGANT
+180 GETKVPMWIMLVANA

-210 DFSIFNSQFTIG
+210 EFSILNSQISID
-222 IAPMGLLGAGIA
+222 IAPKGLLGAGIA

-245 LLIAIVRLDKYREIK
+245 LLIAIARMRKYKEIK
-260 PSGCTRPE
+260 PSLCTRPE
-268 IHRMKN
+268 INRMKQ

-362 ILMMIGTIQIF
+362 ILFMIGVIQIF
-373 RYPLVSCFTTSEQV
+373 RYPLVSCFTTSEEV
-387 VSVVLSLIPCFFVY
+387 VSVVLSLIPCFFIY

-435 SIPLSYIFAFI
+435 SIPLSYVFAFI
-446 FDWGGVGV
+446 FGWGGVGV

-474 SKIMKL
+474 SKINKL

>member
-1 MVTGFY
+1 
-7 IVKQMFRRLP
+7 MFRRLP
-17 HTNLPAFLW
+17 NTNLSAFLW
-26 RLWGDSYIAQCIV
+26 RLWGESYIAQSII
-39 KIGTPIIIG
+39 KLGIPIIIG
-48 QLGTIAQQFADTIMV
+48 QLGSIAQQFADTIMV

-100 ALYGKK
+100 ASYSQK
-106 DNRGVAQ
+106 DYKAVAQ
-113 SLIDSIV
+113 SLVDSIV

-133 LLLYF
+133 LLLYH
-138 NIDILHQPEEI
+138 NIAILQQPEEI
-149 MPFALPYFLLI
+149 MPYALPYFLII

-180 GETKVPMWIMLGANT
+180 GETKIPMWIMLGANA
-195 FNILLNLPLIFGFNW
+195 FNVLLNLPLIFGFEL
-210 DFSIFNSQFTIG
+210 SIFNYQFSME
-222 IAPMGLLGAGIA
+222 ALGLFGAGIA
-234 TLISRILAVVA
+234 TLISRILAVMA
-245 LLIAIVRLDKYREIK
+245 LVVVIAKMKKYKELK
-260 PSGCTRPE
+260 PSVSTGPK
-268 IHRMKN
+268 IHRMKH
-274 LLFLGFP
+274 LLFLGLP

-300 GWLGAIPLAAHQIM
+300 GWLGSIPLAAHQIM

-338 FRGVGDWHNVRRTA
+338 FRGVGDRHNVRRTA
-352 NTAFFIGITL
+352 NTAFFIGIAL
-362 ILMMIGTIQIF
+362 ILMMIGMIQIF
-373 RYPLVSCFTTSEQV
+373 RYPLVSCFTTSEEV
-387 VSVVLSLIPCFFVY
+387 VSVVLSLIPCFFIY

-435 SIPLSYIFAFI
+435 SIPLSYVFAFI
-446 FDWGGVGV
+446 FGWGGVGV

-474 SKIMKL
+474 SKIKKL

>member
-1 MVTGFY
+1 
-7 IVKQMFRRLP
+7 MFRRLP
-17 HTNLPAFLW
+17 NTNLSAFLW
-26 RLWGDSYIAQCIV
+26 RLWGESYIAQSII
-39 KIGTPIIIG
+39 KLGIPIIIG
-48 QLGTIAQQFADTIMV
+48 QLGSIAQQFADTIMV

-100 ALYGKK
+100 ASYSQK
-106 DNRGVAQ
+106 DYKAVAQ
-113 SLIDSIV
+113 SLVDSIV

-133 LLLYF
+133 LLLYH
-138 NIDILHQPEEI
+138 NIAILQQPEEI
-149 MPFALPYFLLI
+149 MPYALPYFLII

-180 GETKVPMWIMLGANT
+180 GETKIPMWIMLGANA
-195 FNILLNLPLIFGFNW
+195 FNVLLNLPLIFCFEL
-210 DFSIFNSQFTIG
+210 SIFNYQFSME
-222 IAPMGLLGAGIA
+222 ALGLFGAGIA

-245 LLIAIVRLDKYREIK
+245 LVVVIAKMKKYKELK
-260 PSGCTRPE
+260 PSVSTGPE
-268 IHRMKN
+268 IHRMKH
-274 LLFLGFP
+274 LLFLGLP

-300 GWLGAIPLAAHQIM
+300 GWLGSIPLAAHQIM

-352 NTAFFIGITL
+352 NTAFFIGIAL
-362 ILMMIGTIQIF
+362 ILMMIGMIQIF
-373 RYPLVSCFTTSEQV
+373 RYPLVSCFTTSEEV
-387 VSVVLSLIPCFFVY
+387 VSVVLSLIPCFFIY

-435 SIPLSYIFAFI
+435 SIPLSYVFAFI
-446 FDWGGVGV
+446 FGWGGVGV

-474 SKIMKL
+474 SKIQKL